1 VPEAAEIA
9 RVFYSDLHGLSH
21 GKYVA
26 ADELDHPTHYA
37 VTVLTQTLDGDM
49 PPAPGYGADVG
60 FPDMEARAD
69 LATRRPGWEPD
80 TDVVFADLFH
90 TDGRELP
97 IDVRRALRLTA
108 DRWVQRNLIPMAGF
122 EMELYL
128 LAKDPSDGFEALGV
142 PWHRVYG
149 TGPSFDPTGLG
160 REIFETCRRCGIPVE
175 GVNGE
180 FHPAQMEVAL
190 RYRDAPT
197 AADDAFL
204 FRELA
209 REMAHRAGRG
219 ATFMPRPFPHLVGS
233 GLHVN
238 LSLQDAQ
245 GSNALAAADEE
256 HGLSA
261 LGRHALAGLIAHHEA
276 LCAFGAPTINS
287 YKRLRP
293 GLIAGYWANWGL
305 DNRFSTYRI
314 PGERGQATR
323 IECRNPDGTA
333 SPHLITA
340 ALLAAML
347 HGVEEELP
355 LPEPQVGDADAE
367 PNTDRHSPHTLA
379 EALDAVEKDAVLT
392 EAIGGD
398 LVRTFLGI
406 KRADV
411 ARFDAAVTDWEIRE
425 YGRLF

>member
-1 VPEAAEIA
+1 
-9 RVFYSDLHGLSH
+9 
-21 GKYVA
+21 
-26 ADELDHPTHYA
+26 
-37 VTVLTQTLDGDM
+37 
-49 PPAPGYGADVG
+49 
-60 FPDMEARAD
+60 
-69 LATRRPGWEPD
+69 
-80 TDVVFADLFH
+80 
-90 TDGRELP
+90 
-97 IDVRRALRLTA
+97 
-108 DRWVQRNLIPMAGF
+108 
-122 EMELYL
+122 
-128 LAKDPSDGFEALGV
+128 
-142 PWHRVYG
+142 
-149 TGPSFDPTGLG
+149 
-160 REIFETCRRCGIPVE
+160 
-175 GVNGE
+175 
-180 FHPAQMEVAL
+180 
-190 RYRDAPT
+190 
-197 AADDAFL
+197 
-204 FRELA
+204 
-209 REMAHRAGRG
+209 
-219 ATFMPRPFPHLVGS
+219 MPRPFPDLVGS

-276 LCAFGAPTINS
+276 LCAIGAPTINS

-314 PGERGQATR
+314 PGRARPGHPHRVPQPGR
-323 IECRNPDGTA
+323 HA

-379 EALDAVEKDAVLT
+379 EALDAVEKDAVLG

>member
-37 VTVLTQTLDGDM
+37 VTVLTQTIDGEM

-69 LATRRPGWEPD
+69 LATRRPGWEPG

-97 IDVRRALRLTA
+97 IDVRRALRLVCG
-108 DRWVQRNLIPMAGF
+108 RWAQRGYTPMAGF

-128 LAKDPSDGFEALGV
+128 LEQDPSQGFAPLSV

-160 REIFETCRRCGIPVE
+160 REMFETCRRCGIPVE

-180 FHPAQMEVAL
+180 FHPGQMEVAL
-190 RYRDAPT
+190 RYRDAMS

-209 REMAHRAGRG
+209 RELAHRAGRG
-219 ATFMPRPFPHLVGS
+219 ATFMPRPFPHLVGN

-238 LSLQDAQ
+238 LSLCGDG
-245 GSNALAAADEE
+245 GSNVLVGDDA

-261 LGRHALAGLIAHHEA
+261 LGRAALAGLIAHHEA

-287 YKRLRP
+287 YKRLVP

-323 IECRNPDGTA
+323 IECRNPDGSC
-333 SPHLITA
+333 SPHLVTA

-347 HGVEEELP
+347 HGVEDDLP
-355 LPEPQVGDADAE
+355 LPDPQVGDADAA
-367 PNTDRHSPHTLA
+367 PNTDRHAPHSLA
-379 EALDAVEKDAVLT
+379 EALDAVEKDAVL
-392 EAIGGD
+392 ADALGGD

-411 ARFDAAVTDWEIRE
+411 ERFDAAVTDWEIRE